1 MDSYEA
7 KGLGEAARPVGARSR
22 RWMPPPSG
30 EDEESAAWYALLGSS
45 AEESVADWY
54 DALARTVP
62 PGVLDV
68 GAGAGRVA
76 IPLAEQGHEVV
87 CVEPSS
93 GMRAALLARLADR
106 PALLP
111 RVTVV
116 PVRAEDLDLG
126 GYRAG
131 LVTVLGVVHR
141 LEDSG
146 RRAFEVIRR
155 HLHRDGRLVVVL
167 LPRAEPFG
175 ERELSRHRL
184 GRTELVTLVRQDITP
199 AGLTRTLYVYRL
211 LEGEHVRWEE
221 MSSAERDP
229 QRPGDVLAALA
240 GCGFDIVDE
249 APCTDWS
256 TTPTGTR
263 LVLRPTR

>member
-1 MDSYEA
+1 MDPYETDGTA
-7 KGLGEAARPVGARSR
+7 QAGSRPR
-22 RWMPPPSG
+22 RWMPPPAG
-30 EDEESAAWYALLGSS
+30 EDEESAAWYALVGSS
-45 AEESVADWY
+45 VEESVCDWY
-54 DALARTVP
+54 DALARTCP

-76 IPLAEQGHEVV
+76 IPLAERGHEVV

-111 RVTVV
+111 RITVV
-116 PVRAEDLDLG
+116 PARAEDLDLD

-141 LEDSG
+141 LEGSG
-146 RRAFEVIRR
+146 AQAFTVMRR
-155 HLHRDGRLVVVL
+155 HLHPDGRLVVIL
-167 LPRAEPFG
+167 LPAAGPFG

-184 GRTELVTLVRQDITP
+184 GRTDLVTSVRQDITP
-199 AGLTRTLYVYRL
+199 AGLTRTLYSYRL

-221 MSSAERDP
+221 TSSSERDV
-229 QRPGDVLAALA
+229 QRSVDVQAALA
-240 GCGFDIVDE
+240 GCGFEVVDE
-249 APCTDWS
+249 VPCTDWS
-256 TTPTGTR
+256 ATPTGTR
-263 LVLRPTR
+263 LVLRPSP